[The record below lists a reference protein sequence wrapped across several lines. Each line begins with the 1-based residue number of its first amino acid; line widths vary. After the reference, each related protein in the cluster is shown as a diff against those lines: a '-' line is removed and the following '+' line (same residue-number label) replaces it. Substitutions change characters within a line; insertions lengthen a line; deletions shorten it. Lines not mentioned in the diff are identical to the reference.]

1 MAEALRWPPT
11 KEDPERLFAT
21 RISQCAYWSTCPKV
35 AESTILHYL
44 KESGFERKSQTERIR
59 KETEAMVAGWARRHK
74 AGRR

>member
-11 KEDPERLFAT
+11 KEDLERLSTT
-21 RISQCAYWSTCPKV
+21 RIAQCAYWSTCPKA
-35 AESTILHYL
+35 AESTILHHL
-44 KESGFERKSQTERIR
+44 KESGFERKSPTERIL